1 MSEKNNK
8 ETDQAKDIDVII
20 LMYSLPEYN
29 DNYSKTMLQR

>member
-8 ETDQAKDIDVII
+8 EIDQAKDIDVII
-20 LMYSLPEYN
+20 LMYSLTEYN